1 MTKSLIDMARAKR
14 AEVLAPAQAI
24 IDAAESEGRDL
35 TAEEWQI
42 VSEARAA
49 ALPLKERIADLEDVT
64 TRDATP
70 VPHVG
75 VKAEPRTY
83 TPETDPRGQLFVR
96 DVVGAFRGDFES
108 RDRIERHLKEER
120 LDRFKGTELRAVGT
134 GAFAGLTIPQYLT
147 DLVAP
152 DAKAGRVLAD
162 LCRTHPMP
170 AQGMTV
176 NISRVTTAT
185 STAIQGSQNGAVSE
199 TDIDDTL
206 LTINILTIA
215 GQQTMSRQALERST
229 GAEAVVLADL
239 LGEYNTTLDNTL
251 INQATT
257 GLDAVTDA
265 NVDIAYTDASPTAA
279 EAWPKMFDAIQQ
291 IQTAVNMGAD
301 ALVMHPRRF
310 WWFASQVGTSFPF
323 VNLTGAQNNAGGSV
337 ATTGYGVGPSGFL
350 AGLPVYVDANIVT
363 NGGAGTNEDRIYVLT
378 RRECHLWE
386 DSVRFIRAEQTPA
399 ASLGVLLVVYGYAAY
414 TFSRYPSANARIA
427 GTGLVAPSF

>member
-1 MTKSLIDMARAKR
+1 MSDLLKLVRDKR

-24 IDAAESEGRDL
+24 IEAAEKEGRDL
-35 TAEEWQI
+35 TTEEWQT

-49 ALPLKERIADLEDVT
+49 AAPLKERLADLEDVA
-64 TRDATP
+64 TRDASP
-70 VPHVG
+70 VRIDVRS
-75 VKAEPRTY
+75 EPRTY
-83 TPETDPRGQLFVR
+83 APETDPRGTLFLR
-96 DVVGAFRGDFES
+96 DVVGAFQGDFEA
-108 RDRIERHLKEER
+108 RDRIGRHINEER
-120 LDRFKGTELRAVGT
+120 IDRFRGKEVRAVGT
-134 GAFAGLTIPQYLT
+134 SAFAGLTVPQYLT

-176 NISRVTTAT
+176 NISRITTPT
-185 STAIQGSQNGAVSE
+185 STAIQSSQNGAVSE
-199 TDIDDTL
+199 TDLDDTL

-215 GQQTMSRQALERST
+215 GQQTMSRQAMERST
-229 GAEAVVLADL
+229 GAEAVILADL
-239 LGEYNTTLDNTL
+239 LGEYSTVLDSTL

-257 GLDAVTDA
+257 GLDAVTDGA
-265 NVDIAYTDASPTAA
+265 VDVAYTDASPTAA
-279 EAWPKMFDAIQQ
+279 EAWPKLFDAIQQ

-301 ALVMHPRRF
+301 AIVMHPRRF

-337 ATTGYGVGPSGFL
+337 STTGYGVGPSGFL

-363 NGGAGTNEDRIYVLT
+363 NGGSGTNEDRIYILT

-427 GTGLVAPSF
+427 GTGLAAPSF